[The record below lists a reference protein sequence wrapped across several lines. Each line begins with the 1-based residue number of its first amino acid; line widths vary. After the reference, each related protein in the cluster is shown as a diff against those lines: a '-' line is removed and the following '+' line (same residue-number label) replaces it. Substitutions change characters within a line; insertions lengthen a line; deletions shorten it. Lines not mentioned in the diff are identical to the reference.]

1 MPSDSPELHPVHK
14 PHGWNWGELLLSV
27 AALVTSAMSVV
38 IALRH
43 GEVMDKMLKAN
54 SLPFLTIYSGNDV
67 NGKSVAHF
75 TLRNEGVG
83 PARVM
88 SLRLSLDGKKL
99 HNLDDFLKQCCGG
112 HAPEGNLDES
122 NAYERFIPAR
132 GESELFSLSPESDKD
147 PAYKAFDQAR
157 GRLQVQLCYCS
168 VFNEC
173 YEYVPMVAE
182 ATPVAACPID
192 QTADFVP

>member
-43 GEVMDKMLKAN
+43 GEVMDKMLKAS
-54 SLPFLTIYSGNDV
+54 SLPFLTVYSGNYV
-67 NGKSVAHF
+67 NGKTVAHL

-88 SLRLSLDGKKL
+88 SLRLSLDGKPMHSL
-99 HNLDDFLKQCCGG
+99 QDFLQQCCGG
-112 HAPEGNLDES
+112 HAPEGSLDES

-132 GESELFSLSPESDKD
+132 GESELFSLAPASDKD
-147 PAYKAFDQAR
+147 PAYIAFDQAR
-157 GRLQVQLCYCS
+157 SRMQIQLCYCS
-168 VFNEC
+168 VFDEC
-173 YEYVPMVAE
+173 YEYVPIVAE
-182 ATPVAACPID
+182 AKPVAACPVD
-192 QTADFVP
+192 RTA